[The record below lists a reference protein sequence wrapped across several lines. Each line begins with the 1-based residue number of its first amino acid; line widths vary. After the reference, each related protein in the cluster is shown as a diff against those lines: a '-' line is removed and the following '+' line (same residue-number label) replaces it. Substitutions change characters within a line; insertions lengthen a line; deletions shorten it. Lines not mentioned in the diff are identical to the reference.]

1 MSTKWH
7 SDGDVHEYFT
17 PYDSPHDSY
26 IIFMNVLDDLTARV
40 EHALTQPA
48 RKKPKTRG

>member
-17 PYDSPHDSY
+17 PYDSPHDSF
-26 IIFMNVLDDLTARV
+26 IFFMNVLDDLAARI
-40 EHALTQPA
+40 ERDLA
-48 RKKPKTRG
+48 RARRKRG